1 MKDVFLVYD
10 RCCFYEIVILS
21 YFLNYS
27 HCNLVFC
34 SPDGKPVRA
43 MEGFS
48 VHVDA
53 SLEDLDKA
61 QIRSFIVPGGAVSGI
76 DTAEVKVLLRD
87 LKQRGALIAGI
98 CAGVDVLDHAGILHD
113 VKSTHA
119 SDDDWVCDKQVATVR
134 ANAYVDFAL
143 AVAKKPGLF
152 ASETDL
158 QETIRFWKYSNGF
171 NKTGGTNHEKLYE
184 YASGSGGCLRYCI
197 DAAFRQ
203 LCASGSRHRLA
214 EGISDWTVINLRQR
228 SGYTL

>member
-27 HCNLVFC
+27 HCDLVFC

-76 DTAEVKVLLRD
+76 DTAEVKVLLRN
-87 LKQRGALIAGI
+87 LKQRGALIDGI

-119 SDDDWVCDKQVATVR
+119 SDDDWVCDKQVATAR

-158 QETIRFWKYSNGF
+158 QETIRYI
-171 NKTGGTNHEKLYE
+171 TMKLE
-184 YASGSGGCLRYCI
+184 ENERGSLTRLMKVK
-197 DAAFRQ
+197 DMMAAR
-203 LCASGSRHRLA
+203 
-214 EGISDWTVINLRQR
+214 EGQ
-228 SGYTL
+228 

>member
-27 HCNLVFC
+27 HCDLVFC

-87 LKQRGALIAGI
+87 LKQRGALIAEI
-98 CAGVDVLDHAGILHD
+98 CAVCGRAGSRRNPARCEIDACIRRRLGLRQTGRHCKSECVCRFCIGSCKETGALCKRNGFAGNHPLLEILSTGSIRLEEPTMKDFMNMHPVLAD
-113 VKSTHA
+113 
-119 SDDDWVCDKQVATVR
+119 VCDTVLTLLSGS
-134 ANAYVDFAL
+134 FAL
-143 AVAKKPGLF
+143 LAVGIVWLKEFL
-152 ASETDL
+152 
-158 QETIRFWKYSNGF
+158 
-171 NKTGGTNHEKLYE
+171 TG
-184 YASGSGGCLRYCI
+184 
-197 DAAFRQ
+197 
-203 LCASGSRHRLA
+203 
-214 EGISDWTVINLRQR
+214 R
-228 SGYTL
+228 SST

>member
-27 HCNLVFC
+27 HCDLVFC

-48 VHVDA
+48 MHVDA

-76 DTAEVKVLLRD
+76 DTAEVKVLLRN

-119 SDDDWVCDKQVATVR
+119 SDDDWVCDKQVATAR

-158 QETIRFWKYSNGF
+158 QETIRFRKY
-171 NKTGGTNHEKLYE
+171 Y
-184 YASGSGGCLRYCI
+184 
-197 DAAFRQ
+197 
-203 LCASGSRHRLA
+203 
-214 EGISDWTVINLRQR
+214 QR
-228 SGYTL
+228 VQ

>member
-27 HCNLVFC
+27 PCDLVFC

-76 DTAEVKVLLRD
+76 DTA
-87 LKQRGALIAGI
+87 
-98 CAGVDVLDHAGILHD
+98 GVDVLDHAGILHD

-119 SDDDWVCDKQVATVR
+119 SDDDWVCDKQVATAR

-143 AVAKKPGLF
+143 AVAKKLGLF

-158 QETIRFWKYSNGF
+158 QETIRFWKY
-171 NKTGGTNHEKLYE
+171 YQRVQ
-184 YASGSGGCLRYCI
+184 Y
-197 DAAFRQ
+197 
-203 LCASGSRHRLA
+203 
-214 EGISDWTVINLRQR
+214 DWRNQP
-228 SGYTL
+228 

>member
-1 MKDVFLVYD
+1 M
-10 RCCFYEIVILS
+10 
-21 YFLNYS
+21 
-27 HCNLVFC
+27 
-34 SPDGKPVRA
+34 
-43 MEGFS
+43 
-48 VHVDA
+48 HVDA

-119 SDDDWVCDKQVATVR
+119 SDDWVCDKQVATAR

-158 QETIRFWKYSNGF
+158 QETIRFWKY
-171 NKTGGTNHEKLYE
+171 Y
-184 YASGSGGCLRYCI
+184 
-197 DAAFRQ
+197 
-203 LCASGSRHRLA
+203 
-214 EGISDWTVINLRQR
+214 QR
-228 SGYTL
+228 VQ

>member
-10 RCCFYEIVILS
+10 RCCFYKIVILS
-21 YFLNYS
+21 YFLNDS
-27 HCNLVFC
+27 HCDLVFC

-119 SDDDWVCDKQVATVR
+119 SDDDWVCDKQVATAR

-143 AVAKKPGLF
+143 AVAKKLGLF
-152 ASETDL
+152 ASEADL
-158 QETIRFWKYSNGF
+158 QETIRFWKY
-171 NKTGGTNHEKLYE
+171 Y
-184 YASGSGGCLRYCI
+184 
-197 DAAFRQ
+197 
-203 LCASGSRHRLA
+203 
-214 EGISDWTVINLRQR
+214 QR
-228 SGYTL
+228 VQ

>member
-21 YFLNYS
+21 DFLNS
-27 HCNLVFC
+27 APCNLVFC

-113 VKSTHA
+113 VKS
-119 SDDDWVCDKQVATVR
+119 DDDWVCAKQVATAR

-158 QETIRFWKYSNGF
+158 QETIRFWKY
-171 NKTGGTNHEKLYE
+171 Y
-184 YASGSGGCLRYCI
+184 
-197 DAAFRQ
+197 
-203 LCASGSRHRLA
+203 
-214 EGISDWTVINLRQR
+214 QR
-228 SGYTL
+228 VQ

>member
-27 HCNLVFC
+27 HCDLVFC

-76 DTAEVKVLLRD
+76 DTAEVKVLLRNLRRCGRAGSRRNPARCEID
-87 LKQRGALIAGI
+87 ACIRRRLGLRQTGRHCKSECVCRFCIGSCKETGALCKRNGFAGNHP
-98 CAGVDVLDHAGILHD
+98 VLAD
-113 VKSTHA
+113 
-119 SDDDWVCDKQVATVR
+119 VCDTVLTLLSGG
-134 ANAYVDFAL
+134 FAL
-143 AVAKKPGLF
+143 LAVGIVWLKEFL
-152 ASETDL
+152 
-158 QETIRFWKYSNGF
+158 
-171 NKTGGTNHEKLYE
+171 TG
-184 YASGSGGCLRYCI
+184 
-197 DAAFRQ
+197 
-203 LCASGSRHRLA
+203 
-214 EGISDWTVINLRQR
+214 R
-228 SGYTL
+228 SST

>member
-27 HCNLVFC
+27 HCDLVFC

-76 DTAEVKVLLRD
+76 DTRGESPSAEFEAARCFDCRNLRRCGRAGSRRNPARCEID
-87 LKQRGALIAGI
+87 ACIRRRLGLRQTGRHCKSECVCRFCIGSCKETGALCKRNGFAGNHP
-98 CAGVDVLDHAGILHD
+98 VLAD
-113 VKSTHA
+113 
-119 SDDDWVCDKQVATVR
+119 VCDTVLTLLSGG
-134 ANAYVDFAL
+134 FAL
-143 AVAKKPGLF
+143 LAVGIVWLKEFL
-152 ASETDL
+152 
-158 QETIRFWKYSNGF
+158 
-171 NKTGGTNHEKLYE
+171 TG
-184 YASGSGGCLRYCI
+184 
-197 DAAFRQ
+197 
-203 LCASGSRHRLA
+203 
-214 EGISDWTVINLRQR
+214 R
-228 SGYTL
+228 SST

>member
-27 HCNLVFC
+27 HCDLVFC

-76 DTAEVKVLLRD
+76 
-87 LKQRGALIAGI
+87 

-119 SDDDWVCDKQVATVR
+119 SDDDWVCDKQVATAR

-158 QETIRFWKYSNGF
+158 QETIRFRKY
-171 NKTGGTNHEKLYE
+171 Y
-184 YASGSGGCLRYCI
+184 
-197 DAAFRQ
+197 
-203 LCASGSRHRLA
+203 
-214 EGISDWTVINLRQR
+214 QR
-228 SGYTL
+228 VQ

>member
-27 HCNLVFC
+27 HCDLVFC

-76 DTAEVKVLLRD
+76 DTAEVKVLLRN
-87 LKQRGALIAGI
+87 LKQRGALIDGI

-119 SDDDWVCDKQVATVR
+119 SDDDWVCDKQVATAR

-158 QETIRFWKYSNGF
+158 QETIRFITMKLEENERSSSTRLM
-171 NKTGGTNHEKLYE
+171 KVKDMMLEKAHHY
-184 YASGSGGCLRYCI
+184 
-197 DAAFRQ
+197 
-203 LCASGSRHRLA
+203 H
-214 EGISDWTVINLRQR
+214 
-228 SGYTL
+228 

>member
-27 HCNLVFC
+27 HCDLVFC

-76 DTAEVKVLLRD
+76 DTAEVKVLLRN
-87 LKQRGALIAGI
+87 LKQRGALIDGI

-119 SDDDWVCDKQVATVR
+119 SDDDWGLRQTGRHCKSECVCRFCIGSCKET
-134 ANAYVDFAL
+134 
-143 AVAKKPGLF
+143 GLF

-158 QETIRFWKYSNGF
+158 QETIRFRKY
-171 NKTGGTNHEKLYE
+171 Y
-184 YASGSGGCLRYCI
+184 
-197 DAAFRQ
+197 
-203 LCASGSRHRLA
+203 
-214 EGISDWTVINLRQR
+214 QR
-228 SGYTL
+228 VQ

>member
-21 YFLNYS
+21 YFLNDS
-27 HCNLVFC
+27 HCDLVFC

-76 DTAEVKVLLRD
+76 DTAEAKVLLRD

-119 SDDDWVCDKQVATVR
+119 SDDDWVCDKQVATAR

-158 QETIRFWKYSNGF
+158 QETIRFWKY
-171 NKTGGTNHEKLYE
+171 Y
-184 YASGSGGCLRYCI
+184 
-197 DAAFRQ
+197 
-203 LCASGSRHRLA
+203 
-214 EGISDWTVINLRQR
+214 QR
-228 SGYTL
+228 VQ